1 MKLLC
6 GVVISA
12 AIASGC
18 GGRSGSLGD
27 GDPPDAD
34 SDGATPQT
42 FILLVKRDA
51 VGLTRFVNKI
61 SDPTSKHYGKLLSS
75 VDDVG
80 SLFGASAATRKTVD
94 DFLINND
101 ATSIK
106 WSPTGGYVF
115 AALPLDR
122 LVELFCGSPLDAK
135 RNEEFVPGC
144 IPPDLLCA
152 VEGVSALPGKPRPSF
167 GVVAPVV
174 LNTPQLPNID
184 KPGAG
189 GDAAGCAPA
198 KAQMTKG
205 GMTPNEIR
213 TGFGFDDVVSPKD
226 STTML
231 FGKGRLIVTLN
242 QATLSETIHA
252 KNASCY
258 SIKELVAPLA
268 IGAYK
273 SSALATP
280 TDTAA
285 GEGDIDTS
293 LAMFMA
299 PAARIQQ
306 LVAPAGDGTVA
317 MFYEAVLDKKLMGGV
332 PDVVSS
338 SLGFSPGSMSRTALQ
353 ISEFALAA
361 GSAIGITYAS
371 AAGDSGFSVGDRIY
385 PAVSAF
391 GVGVGGLNVT
401 YTSKN
406 AIDELAVMYIPDS
419 DIGGGGPSSVF
430 ERPIWQKGPS
440 TVFGPG
446 LTFEDEPMR
455 MTPDVAMSGNPQVP
469 LFLDTSP
476 ATFYSAIGTSSA
488 TPIFAAAVALANE
501 ARDEL
506 GKPPLGRIG
515 PMLYALAAEHYGE
528 AFTDV
533 KRGTGGG
540 DTLDTGKAVTGYDMS
555 TGLGALKVAEFVR
568 LLAAAP

>member
-1 MKLLC
+1 MT
-6 GVVISA
+6 A

-18 GGRSGSLGD
+18 GARSGDLPG
-27 GDPPDAD
+27 GDPPEADAE
-34 SDGATPQT
+34 GATPQT

-61 SDPTSKHYGKLLSS
+61 SEPTSKHYGKLLSS
-75 VDDVG
+75 ADEVG
-80 SLFGASAATRKTVD
+80 TLFGATAATRKTVG
-94 DFLINND
+94 DFLSSNEASN
-101 ATSIK
+101 IK

-115 AALPLDR
+115 AELPLDT
-122 LVELFCGSPLDAK
+122 LVELFCGNPLDAK
-135 RNEEFVPGC
+135 RNQKFVPGC
-144 IPPDLLCA
+144 LPSELLCA
-152 VEGVSALPGKPRPSF
+152 VEGVNALPGNPKPSF
-167 GVVAPVV
+167 GVVAPIV
-174 LNTPQLPNID
+174 LNTPQLPKID
-184 KPGAG
+184 EPGAG
-189 GDAAGCAPA
+189 GDTAGCAPA
-198 KAQMTKG
+198 KAQLKKG

-213 TGFGFDDVVSPKD
+213 KGFGFDDVVSPKD
-226 STTML
+226 GSTTL

-242 QATLSETIHA
+242 MAKLPETIHA

-258 SIKELVAPLA
+258 SIKDLVAPLT

-273 SSALATP
+273 SSALATLAN
-280 TDTAA
+280 AA
-285 GEGDIDTS
+285 TGEGDIDTS

-317 MFYEAVLDKKLMGGV
+317 MFYEAVLDKELMGGV

-338 SLGFSPGSMSRTALQ
+338 SLGFSPDSMSPTALQ

-371 AAGDSGFSVGDRIY
+371 AAGDGGFTVGDRIY

-391 GVGVGGLNVT
+391 GIGVGGLNVT
-401 YTSKN
+401 YTPKN
-406 AIDELAVMYIPDS
+406 AIDELAVMYVPAG

-430 ERPIWQKGPS
+430 ERPTWQKGPS
-440 TVFGPG
+440 NVFGPG
-446 LTFEDEPMR
+446 LTFAEQPMR
-455 MTPDVAMSGNPQVP
+455 MTPDVAMSGIPQVP
-469 LFLDTSP
+469 LFLDVSP
-476 ATFYSAIGTSSA
+476 ATFYQAIGTSSA

-501 ARDEL
+501 ARHEL

-515 PMLYALAAEHYGE
+515 PQLYALAAEHYGE
-528 AFTDV
+528 VFSDV
-533 KRGTGGG
+533 TKGTGGG
-540 DTLDTGKAVTGYDMS
+540 KTLDTGKAVTGYDMS